1 VRSVTLGWSLKRAD
15 VHVFYA
21 FMEPTGRYT
30 PGASDNIGSG
40 YWGNNMGQ
48 PGDDFIGY
56 RKPIVGERRKAQGNP
71 RSIIDGCAHLNNI
84 GFYGTP
90 QREVSFDLNDFDELA
105 IGPWEWD
112 FCPCSHI
119 DQVRTV
125 EPLLSLRESAVLLHS
140 VVGRER

>member
-1 VRSVTLGWSLKRAD
+1 
-15 VHVFYA
+15 
-21 FMEPTGRYT
+21 MEPTGRYT

-112 FCPCSHI
+112 LCPCSHI
-119 DQVRTV
+119 DQVG
-125 EPLLSLRESAVLLHS
+125 PLSLYSVFESQQFCCTVSLGGKGENRL
-140 VVGRER
+140 RC